1 MNTKIDFV
9 ILLGICSLY
18 LSGCVQESK
27 QIEPVSDEHAVYTP
41 MKVPEVPPTV
51 KHESVID
58 HQKEIEKYEKE
69 QAQMSDFNKY
79 MRSRDIKLRNK

>member
-1 MNTKIDFV
+1 MNIKIQFV
-9 ILLGICSLY
+9 MVFGVCLLY
-18 LSGCVQESK
+18 LSGCAQDGK
-27 QIEPVSDEHAVYTP
+27 QIEPMSEEQAVYTP

-69 QAQMSDFNKY
+69 QERMSDFDKY

>member
-1 MNTKIDFV
+1 MV
-9 ILLGICSLY
+9 LGVSLLY
-18 LSGCVQESK
+18 LSGCAQESE
-27 QIEPVSDEHAVYTP
+27 QIEPTSDGQTVYTP

-69 QAQMSDFNKY
+69 QAQMSDFDKY
-79 MRSRDIKLRNK
+79 MRSRDIKLRN